1 MSDNELKSI
10 LELDCE
16 ERYDYFLSVVGEEKE
31 IWILANSDQQFL
43 KIYAEDDGFEYLPVW
58 PSEVFATEY
67 SKDTQDLEPKSIS
80 LPEFFEKWVQG
91 LTKDAIEIGVLP
103 GLDPDVWV
111 TPPSELQKDLQE
123 ELSNF

>member
-16 ERYDYFLSVVGEEKE
+16 ERYDFFLSAVGEEKE
-31 IWILANSDQQFL
+31 VWILINSDKQFL

-58 PSEVFATEY
+58 PNSEFATEY
-67 SKDTQDLEPKSIS
+67 AKNAKELTPKSIS
-80 LPEFFEKWVQG
+80 LPEFFEKWVPG
-91 LTKDAIEIGVLP
+91 LMKDSIEIGVIP
-103 GLDPDVWV
+103 GLDSDIWV
-111 TPPSELQKDLQE
+111 TPPTELQKDLQE

>member
-1 MSDNELKSI
+1 MSDNELKSV

-16 ERYDYFLSVVGEEKE
+16 DRYDYFLSVVGEEKE
-31 IWILANSDQQFL
+31 IWILANNDQQFL

-58 PSEVFATEY
+58 PTEEFATNYCED
-67 SKDTQDLEPKSIS
+67 SQDLSPKSIS
-80 LPEFFEKWVQG
+80 LPEFFEKWVPG
-91 LTKDAIEIGVLP
+91 LMKDALEIGVLP
-103 GLDPDVWV
+103 GLDSDVWV

>member
-1 MSDNELKSI
+1 MSDNELKSV

-31 IWILANSDQQFL
+31 IWILVNSDQQFL

-58 PSEVFATEY
+58 PASDFAEAY
-67 SKDTQDLEPKSIS
+67 CKDTDDLSPKCIS
-80 LPEFFEKWVQG
+80 LPEFFEKWVSG
-91 LTKDAIEIGVLP
+91 LMKDGIEIGVLP
-103 GLDPDVWV
+103 GLDEDVWV

>member
-16 ERYDYFLSVVGEEKE
+16 DRYDYFLSVVGEEKE
-31 IWILANSDQQFL
+31 IWILINSDKQFL

-58 PSEVFATEY
+58 PSLEFATEY
-67 SKDTQDLEPKSIS
+67 CKNAEGLEPKGIS
-80 LPEFFEKWVQG
+80 LPEFFEKWVPG
-91 LTKDAIEIGVLP
+91 LAKDTIEIGVLP
-103 GLDPDVWV
+103 GLDADVWV
-111 TPPSELQKDLQE
+111 TPPSELKHDLQE

>member
-31 IWILANSDQQFL
+31 IWILVNNEKQFL

-58 PSEVFATEY
+58 PSLEFATDYAKNAEE
-67 SKDTQDLEPKSIS
+67 LEAKSIS
-80 LPEFFEKWVQG
+80 LPEFFEKWVPG
-91 LTKDAIEIGVLP
+91 LMKDSLEIGVLP
-103 GLDPDVWV
+103 GLDSDVWV
-111 TPPSELQKDLQE
+111 TPPSELKKDLQE
-123 ELSNF
+123 ELSDF